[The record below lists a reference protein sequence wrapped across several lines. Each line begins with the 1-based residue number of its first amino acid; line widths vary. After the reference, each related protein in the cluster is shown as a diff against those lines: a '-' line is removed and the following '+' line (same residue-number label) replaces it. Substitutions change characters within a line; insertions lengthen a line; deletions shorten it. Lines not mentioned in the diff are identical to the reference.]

1 MATTAASS
9 MAGAERRFPA
19 RGERQLG
26 EVLTTRLRMRSRM
39 RLRMRSQG
47 WIVDVTEDKDRPGF
61 SWGISQLFDVEENTR
76 RLNIC

>member
-19 RGERQLG
+19 RGGRLLG
-26 EVLTTRLRMRSRM
+26 EVLTTRLRM

-76 RLNIC
+76 KLNIC